1 MTILPE
7 FDFSIPLIVFLFF
20 VFFIIVQL
28 TYLFFI
34 YMRFAVYN
42 KKMEQVNNDF
52 TPPVSIIIA
61 ARNESDNLFQN
72 LPTILS
78 QDYPDFEVIVVNH
91 QSIDESYNV
100 LNALKL
106 SYNNLKIIEVERSKH
121 LGNGKKLPLTLGIK
135 SATSDYMIFTD
146 ADCLP
151 ASKLWLRNIVSGFGR
166 GGQIVIGH
174 GPFRKEKGFLNSIIR
189 LDAVFIA
196 VNYFSFALANIPYM
210 GVGRNLAYTK
220 KAFNSVSG
228 FKTHYSISSGDD
240 DLFVQEASIQNNVV
254 VHIDKESYCYS
265 STKPTWK
272 EYLQQK
278 SRHYSTSSKYT
289 FIKKSLL
296 GIYPLSLFMMAV
308 CFVSLLFD
316 LEYMLM
322 SCILIVAL
330 TIIKWIVLGICF
342 TKLDGKRF
350 VLFLPLLEL
359 FYYLMITC
367 MYYLSEK
374 PKLSKWR

>member
-7 FDFSIPLIVFLFF
+7 FYFSISLLVFLLF
-20 VFFIIVQL
+20 VFFILIQL
-28 TYLFFI
+28 MYLFFI
-34 YMRFAVYN
+34 YMRFAIYN
-42 KKMEQVNNDF
+42 KKMETVNNDF
-52 TPPVSIIIA
+52 TPSVSIIIA

-72 LPTILS
+72 LPMILS
-78 QDYPDFEVIVVNH
+78 QDYPNFEVIVVNH

-106 SYNNLKIIEVERSKH
+106 SHKNLKIIEVERSKH

-135 SATSDYMIFTD
+135 SAVSEYLIFTD
-146 ADCLP
+146 ADCVP

-166 GGQIVIGH
+166 GGQIVLGY
-174 GPFRKEKGFLNSIIR
+174 GPYKKEKGVLNNFIR
-189 LDAVFIA
+189 MDAIFIA
-196 VNYFSFALANIPYM
+196 VNYFSYALANIPYM

-240 DLFVQEASIQNNVV
+240 DLFVQEASVQNNVII
-254 VHIDKESYCYS
+254 HIDKESYCYS
-265 STKPTWK
+265 SGKPTWK

-296 GIYPLSLFMMAV
+296 GIYPLSLFLMTV

-316 LEYMLM
+316 LEYVLL
-322 SCILIVAL
+322 SLILFATL
-330 TIIKWIVLGICF
+330 TILKWIVLGICF
-342 TKLDGKRF
+342 AKLDGKRF
-350 VLFLPLLEL
+350 VLYLPFLEL

>member
-7 FDFSIPLIVFLFF
+7 FDFSIPLIVFLFL
-20 VFFIIVQL
+20 VFFIIIQMA
-28 TYLFFI
+28 YLFLI
-34 YMRFAVYN
+34 YMRFAIYS
-42 KKMEQVNNDF
+42 KKMEGVNKDF
-52 TPPVSIIIA
+52 TPPISIIIA
-61 ARNESDNLFQN
+61 SRNESDNLFQN
-72 LPTILS
+72 LPMILT

-91 QSIDESYNV
+91 QSVDESYNV

-106 SYNNLKIIEVERSKH
+106 SHDNLKIIEVERSKH

-135 SATSDYMIFTD
+135 SATSEYLIFTD

-166 GGQIVIGH
+166 GGQVVLGY
-174 GPFRKEKGFLNSIIR
+174 GPYRKEKGILNSIIR
-189 LDAVFIA
+189 MDAVFIA
-196 VNYFSFALANIPYM
+196 VNYFSYALANIPYM

-240 DLFVQEASIQNNVV
+240 DLFVQEASVENNVV
-254 VHIDKESYCYS
+254 IHIDKESYCYS

-296 GIYPLSLFMMAV
+296 GIYPLSLFLMTV

-316 LEYMLM
+316 LEYVLL
-322 SCILIVAL
+322 SLILFATLSIL
-330 TIIKWIVLGICF
+330 KWIVLGICF
-342 TKLDGKRF
+342 AKLDGKRF
-350 VLFLPLLEL
+350 VLYLPFLEL